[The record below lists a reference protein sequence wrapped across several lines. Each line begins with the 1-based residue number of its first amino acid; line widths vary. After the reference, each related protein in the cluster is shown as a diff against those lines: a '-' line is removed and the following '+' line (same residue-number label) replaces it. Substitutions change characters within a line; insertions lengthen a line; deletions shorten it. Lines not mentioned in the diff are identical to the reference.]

1 MKKNTADIFMEFAFN
16 LAICAMFSFLVGG
29 ITFIIGS
36 VFSFEGAELCAKIS
50 GIITAAVYVSIK
62 LLW

>member
-1 MKKNTADIFMEFAFN
+1 MKKITADTFMEFAFN
-16 LAICAMFSFLVGG
+16 IAICAMLSFFVGG

-36 VFSFEGAELCAKIS
+36 IFSFEGAELCAKIS
-50 GIITAAVYVSIK
+50 GIITAAVYTCIK